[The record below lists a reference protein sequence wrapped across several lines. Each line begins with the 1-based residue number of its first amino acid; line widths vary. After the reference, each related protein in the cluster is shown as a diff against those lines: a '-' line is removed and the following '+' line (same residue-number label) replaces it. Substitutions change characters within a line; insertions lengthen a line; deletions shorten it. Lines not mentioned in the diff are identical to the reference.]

1 MTRWEYHKNQ
11 GLARER
17 GAAEDPKSPGPKEL
31 WQRWGKVGAGKAEE
45 KIVLP
50 PGGLPMLHKV
60 AAYRGRG
67 REAEALAADKKAEE
81 EEAGLRAKMQ
91 LLRPARGTGGSAQKA
106 QAGAGGPGGTHVR
119 GNVVIASETSP
130 LLRTAAAGLGNQH
143 AEPVREAV
151 SDSAAAADVAGL
163 KRRGEVRALAG
174 GMGVRGGAEQIR
186 REAPGGVHRRGL
198 GGDVIVSSA
207 ASRRMGA
214 ATYQDDQVPVPNAMG
229 TVPLDEELKDVN
241 ELEKLPRDLPH
252 LAQRVERL
260 LNPLSTRVHEIRAR
274 QNSLGSAQEQVRQMS
289 SAMDSWRRHVAEG
302 KPAGQRPDADT
313 GAALGPE
320 GAKYLRQLLLQHAH
334 PSPHANAGGQ
344 GLGRKTATRDGAED
358 EGTEE
363 LSASGSAAG
372 AGGHTR
378 GRDSWDAPLGKVHQ
392 VVRHA
397 ESGLRRAWRAFDSVL
412 RLD

>member
-1 MTRWEYHKNQ
+1 MTRWEHHKNH
-11 GLARER
+11 GLAR
-17 GAAEDPKSPGPKEL
+17 APLKKAPKSPGPKEF
-31 WQRWGKVGAGKAEE
+31 WQRWGKAGAGKSVE

-50 PGGLPMLHKV
+50 PGGLPMLHRV
-60 AAYRGRG
+60 AGYRGRG
-67 REAEALAADKKAEE
+67 RETEEAAALAADKKAEE
-81 EEAGLRAKMQ
+81 EEGGLRAEMQ
-91 LLRPARGTGGSAQKA
+91 LLRRAHGAGGSVQKA
-106 QAGAGGPGGTHVR
+106 QVGAGGPGVTQVR
-119 GNVVIASETSP
+119 GNVAIASETWP
-130 LLRTAAAGLGNQH
+130 LLRTAAAGLGKLH
-143 AEPVREAV
+143 AEPVREALV
-151 SDSAAAADVAGL
+151 SGNAAAADAAGL
-163 KRRGEVRALAG
+163 RRWGEVREFAR
-174 GMGVRGGAEQIR
+174 GMGVRGGAEQTR

-198 GGDVIVSSA
+198 GGDVVVSSA

-214 ATYQDDQVPVPNAMG
+214 VTYQDDQVPVPNAMG
-229 TVPLDEELKDVN
+229 AVPLDEEIN
-241 ELEKLPRDLPH
+241 ELPRDLPH
-252 LAQRVERL
+252 LAQRVEGL

-334 PSPHANAGGQ
+334 PSPHGNARGQ
-344 GLGRKTATRDGAED
+344 GLGRKAATREGA

-363 LSASGSAAG
+363 HSGSAVG
-372 AGGHTR
+372 AGGLAR